1 MNTLTDILI
10 PPKPIYHRAVQE
22 YERRLLQT
30 ALDCDCT
37 RVYVVDW
44 TEQHECRLDFCY
56 MCYPFQA
63 RREAFKL
70 AKEKHTT
77 VKIFNFRRWIDMPED
92 EFQCAFYPSPNKDIA
107 VLIRERH
114 RGHRPPPFRTM

>member
-1 MNTLTDILI
+1 MNTLTDKLCM
-10 PPKPIYHRAVQE
+10 PKPKYSPAVQE
-22 YERRLLQT
+22 YERRMLLT
-30 ALDCDCT
+30 ALHFDCT

-44 TEQHECRLDFCY
+44 TEQHEYRFDFCY
-56 MCYPFQA
+56 MCFPFQD

-70 AKEKHTT
+70 AREKHTQ

-92 EFQCAFYPSPNKDIA
+92 EFQCTFPPSPNTDVA
-107 VLIRERH
+107 VMIRERH